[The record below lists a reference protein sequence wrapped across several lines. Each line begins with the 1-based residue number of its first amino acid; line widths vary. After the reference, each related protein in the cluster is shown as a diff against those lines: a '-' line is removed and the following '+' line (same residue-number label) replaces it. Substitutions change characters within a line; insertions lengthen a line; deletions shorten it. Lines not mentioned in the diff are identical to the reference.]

1 MSKLFSMES
10 DEVVVDAVEA
20 VEPEVTQVA
29 EAATEVTEGAAEIEA
44 VAANVEA
51 GAEATEDLGEVQEV
65 LESAVEEG
73 GMSPVA
79 AEAVRIAV
87 GAICSR
93 IGADVK
99 SVYPM
104 YAAENFSASSSR
116 QANTKLALE
125 GVSDFAKDVYKR
137 VKAALESMWKKIKAF
152 WDKHISTLG
161 RVKKAVE
168 SMKKKVKAAK
178 ELKGAPFIES
188 APGSLVSAFQ
198 PKGELNAAMV
208 KAVLANHT
216 TFSGKCTAYLTAAAA
231 EGASAS
237 DLATKVAKDAKAI
250 EGADLVGGVK
260 IEVKITE
267 DDGKLSFEI
276 DRENGDS
283 DVENKGML
291 AASKEDMGNIL
302 DEVAK
307 LIDGSIAARKGY
319 DKAQTA
325 KSKALETLYKTA
337 EAASGST
344 VKADADAGKAN
355 VDSMRLVYKAGAFD
369 GRVANLVAAENIRAA
384 KAAMGF
390 VSASLARYK

>member
-10 DEVVVDAVEA
+10 DEVVVDAVKA

-51 GAEATEDLGEVQEV
+51 GTEATEDLGEVQEV

-116 QANTKLALE
+116 QAKTKLALE

-137 VKAALESMWKKIKAF
+137 IKAALESMWKKIKAF

-161 RVKKAVE
+161 QVKKAVE
-168 SMKKKVKAAK
+168 SMKKKVKSAN

-208 KAVLANHT
+208 KTVLANHT
-216 TFSGKCTAYLTAAAA
+216 TFSGACTTYLTAAA
-231 EGASAS
+231 GATAAN
-237 DLATKVAKDAKAI
+237 LAAKVAKDAAAI
-250 EGADLVGGVK
+250 SGEGLVGGVK
-260 IEVKITE
+260 IDVKVTE

-276 DRENGDS
+276 DRDSGDS
-283 DVENKGML
+283 DAENKGML
-291 AASKEDMGNIL
+291 AASKDDMTNIL
-302 DEVAK
+302 QTVGG

-325 KSKALETLYKTA
+325 KATQLETLYRRA
-337 EAASGST
+337 EAAKS
-344 VKADADAGKAN
+344 DAGKEA
-355 VDSMRLVYKAGAFD
+355 VDNIRLVYKAGAFD

-384 KAAMGF
+384 KVAMSF